1 MEVRQVEEQ
10 KKQEIINDFKAPKE
24 GETVN
29 TRDEANRYVVHLMH
43 EQEKSPEMVRAI
55 TGLLEVLLAY

>member
-1 MEVRQVEEQ
+1 MDEQ

-24 GETVN
+24 GEAVN
-29 TRDEANRYVVHLMH
+29 IRDEANRYVTHLMH

-55 TGLLEVLLAY
+55 TGLLSVLLEY